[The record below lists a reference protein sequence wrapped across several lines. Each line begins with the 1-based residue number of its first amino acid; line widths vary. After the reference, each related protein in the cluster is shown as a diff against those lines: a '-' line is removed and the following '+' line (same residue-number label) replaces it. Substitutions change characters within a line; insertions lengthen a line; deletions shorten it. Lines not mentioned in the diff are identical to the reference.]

1 MAHGY
6 GSVHPRTAA
15 LLKEL
20 GVTDGQI
27 TQGYGKASASAGYH
41 LAEGRTAEPPAGHP
55 YSSCVDLDYG
65 LAWEPGFL
73 GRLSMAGIAGF
84 VRDTGSFTDNHHIH
98 CVHPGLRDWDGAVV
112 IHAGPRT
119 QLIDYI
125 YGRSGLVGHAL
136 IQGRWAPTPAQRATI
151 EAAYAAWAPH
161 VATRVYAPDGTWV
174 PCYAFFELGAVRC
187 EARPLLEAL
196 GATVGW
202 DGQQLVA
209 THEGRTLDLSTA
221 RLRLAVD
228 FTRGDVRALA
238 EALGYTVKFVWAPD
252 KTSAEVRL
260 SK

>member
-6 GSVHPRTAA
+6 SSVHPRTAA

-27 TQGYGKASASAGYH
+27 TQGYGNASASAGYH
-41 LAEGRTAEPPAGHP
+41 LAEGRTAPAPAGHP
-55 YSSCVDLDYG
+55 YSSCVDLDYD
-65 LAWEPGFL
+65 LAWQPGFL

-98 CVHPGLRDWDGAVV
+98 AVHPGLLDEDGEVA
-112 IHAGPRT
+112 ILSGPRT

-125 YGRSGLVGHAL
+125 HGRDGLKGHQAL
-136 IQGRWAPTPAQRATI
+136 QGRWKPVQAQKDAI
-151 EAAYAAWAPH
+151 AAVYNAWAPH
-161 VATRVYAPDGTWV
+161 VATRVYNAHGDWI
-174 PCYAFFELGAVRC
+174 PCYAFFELGTVRC

-202 DGQQLVA
+202 DGQMIA
-209 THEGRTLDLSTA
+209 THDGKPLDLSNA

-228 FTRGDVRALA
+228 FTRGDVRGLA
-238 EALGYTVKFVWAPD
+238 EALGYKVKFNWAAD
-252 KTSAEVRL
+252 KNSAEVRL
-260 SK
+260 SV